1 MVRTV
6 MKFALACLT
15 VALAAGSSCD
25 KPAPPS
31 QPLTGPGGS
40 DYAHASVVESTYGSG
55 ATQYWLFEPA
65 DPTPASA
72 PVVIFGHGFSLV
84 DPDLYA
90 AWINHIVRRGAI
102 VIYPKYQSG
111 LLTLPADHLP
121 NATVAITD
129 ALAELQSGG
138 HVTPDLTRV
147 AVVGHSA
154 GGLLAVNIAASA
166 AASELPVP
174 KAVMAVAP
182 SGPDDAPI
190 GGGDDILQDL
200 SQIPAGTLLLTIAG
214 DDDSIVGDAAAK
226 QFYLEA
232 DQVAVEDKDF
242 VLVQSDNHGEP
253 ALEAKHFE
261 ALAGEGE
268 ADAIDFY
275 AYWKLFDGL
284 IDAAF
289 YGTNRE
295 YALGN
300 TPEQRFMGVWSD
312 GTPVLEL
319 IVSDLP

>member
-1 MVRTV
+1 MLRIIS
-6 MKFALACLT
+6 KAALACLT
-15 VALAAGSSCD
+15 VVLAFGATCE

-31 QPLTGPGGS
+31 QPLTGPGGA

-65 DPTPASA
+65 DPSPAAA
-72 PVVIFGHGFSLV
+72 PLVIFGHGFSLV
-84 DPDLYA
+84 DPDLYG
-90 AWINHIVRRGAI
+90 AWISHIVRRGSI
-102 VIYPKYQSG
+102 VIYPRYQSG

-121 NATVAITD
+121 NATVAIID

-166 AASELPVP
+166 AASGLPVP
-174 KAVMAVAP
+174 SAVMAVAP
-182 SGPDDAPI
+182 SGPEDSPI
-190 GGGDDILQDL
+190 GGGEDILEDL
-200 SQIPAGTLLLTIAG
+200 SQIPAGTLLLTVAG
-214 DDDSIVGDAAAK
+214 DDDAIVGDGAAR
-226 QFYLEA
+226 QFYTEA

-242 VLVQSDNHGEP
+242 VVVQSDSYGDP

-261 ALAGEGE
+261 ALAGEGD

-284 IDAAF
+284 TDAAF

-300 TPEQRFMGVWSD
+300 TPEQRFMGLWND